1 MPGIYNAMQYFL
13 SMPLSQ
19 HHKLKN
25 PNRITRTGH
34 GLTVNARYDSGLGL
48 LAGEPDHGDAIV

>member
-1 MPGIYNAMQYFL
+1 MQYFL

-19 HHKLKN
+19 HHNLKN

-34 GLTVNARYDSGLGL
+34 GLTVNARYDPEPGLRS
-48 LAGEPDHGDAIV
+48 GEPAHSDAGV